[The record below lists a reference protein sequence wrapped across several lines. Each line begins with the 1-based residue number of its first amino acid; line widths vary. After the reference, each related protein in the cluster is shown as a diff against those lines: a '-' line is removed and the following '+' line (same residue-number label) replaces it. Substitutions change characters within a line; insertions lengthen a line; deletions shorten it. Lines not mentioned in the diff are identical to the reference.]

1 MRVSEWPAYN
11 TRLPDSKAP
20 PKVSLPEV
28 HRSIRVPVAASFWTR
43 LWMFLGPGFLIA
55 VGYMDPGNW
64 ATDLAAGAQF
74 GYTLLFVVLLA
85 SVMAILLQ
93 YLCIKLGIV
102 TGQDLAQAC
111 RTDFPRWLSLIL
123 WILAEVAIAA
133 CDLAEVLGAAIAL
146 QLLFKLPLII
156 GCVLTGLDVLL
167 VLLLQGKGFRYV
179 EAVVVSLIALI
190 AGSFAIELIWA
201 QPHWLGVASG
211 FLPSPML
218 VTDPKALFVSIG
230 ILGATIMPHNLY
242 LHSAIVQTRA
252 FDQTEPAKRE
262 AIRFASYDSGSALGF
277 ALLVNAA
284 ILIMSA
290 AVFHESGHQE
300 VAEIQDAYRLLT
312 PLLGTGAAS
321 FVFAVALLLSGQN
334 STLTGTLAGQV
345 VMEGFM
351 QFRMR
356 PWLRRLCTRLAAILP
371 AVIIIGVYGE
381 RETTQLLIWSQVVL
395 SLQLSFAV
403 VPLLLMTNS
412 RRKMGNFANRGVIK
426 ALAWLTAGAI
436 ILLNAKLLFD
446 QFTGNG

>member
-1 MRVSEWPAYN
+1 MRVSEWPAYS
-11 TRLPDSKAP
+11 TRTPDSEAP

-85 SVMAILLQ
+85 NVMAILLQ

-111 RTDFPRWLSLIL
+111 RTDYPRWLSVIL

-156 GCVLTGLDVLL
+156 GCVLTGLDTLL

-179 EAVVVSLIALI
+179 EAVVIALIALI
-190 AGSFAIELIWA
+190 AGGFAIELVWA
-201 QPHWLGVASG
+201 HPGWLGVASG
-211 FLPSPML
+211 FLPNLVL
-218 VTDPKALFVSIG
+218 VTDPKALFISIG
-230 ILGATIMPHNLY
+230 ILGATVMPHNLY

-262 AIRFASYDSGSALGF
+262 AIRFASYDSGAALMF

-284 ILIMSA
+284 ILVVSA

-300 VAEIQDAYRLLT
+300 VAEIQDAYRLLS

-321 FVFAVALLLSGQN
+321 LVFAFALLLSGQN

-351 QFRMR
+351 QFRMQ

-371 AVIIIGVYGE
+371 AVIIIGIYGE
-381 RETTQLLIWSQVVL
+381 RETTPLLVWSQVVL

-412 RRKMGNFANRGVIK
+412 RRKMGSFANRGVIK
-426 ALAWLTAGAI
+426 VLAWLTAVAI

>member
-1 MRVSEWPAYN
+1 MASIPYSTRQPDNEAPA
-11 TRLPDSKAP
+11 
-20 PKVSLPEV
+20 KVSLPEV
-28 HRSIRVPVAASFWTR
+28 HRSIPIPAAASFWTR

-74 GYTLLFVVLLA
+74 GYTLLFVILIA

-111 RTDFPRWLSLIL
+111 RTDYPRWLSLSL

-146 QLLFKLPLII
+146 QLLFKLPLIV
-156 GCVLTGLDVLL
+156 GCILTGLDALL

-179 EAVVVSLIALI
+179 EAMVVGLIAVI
-190 AGSFAIELIWA
+190 AGGFAIELLWA
-201 QPHWLGVASG
+201 HPYWFGVAAG
-211 FLPSPML
+211 FLPSPVL
-218 VTDPKALFVSIG
+218 VTDPKALFISTG
-230 ILGATIMPHNLY
+230 ILGATVMPHNLY

-252 FDQTEPAKRE
+252 FDQAEPAKRE
-262 AIRFASYDSGSALGF
+262 AIRFASYDSGSALLF

-284 ILIMSA
+284 ILIVSA
-290 AVFHESGHQE
+290 AVFHESGHQD
-300 VAEIQDAYRLLT
+300 VAEIQDAYRLLS

-321 FVFAVALLLSGQN
+321 FVFAFALLLSGQN

-351 QFRMR
+351 RFRMQ

-371 AVIIIGVYGE
+371 AVIIIGIYGE
-381 RETTQLLIWSQVVL
+381 RETTQLLVWSQVIL

-403 VPLLLMTNS
+403 LPLLLMTNS
-412 RRKMGNFANRGVIK
+412 RRKMGNFANRGMIK
-426 ALAWLTAGAI
+426 ALAWLTAVAI
-436 ILLNAKLLFD
+436 VVLNAILLFN

>member
-1 MRVSEWPAYN
+1 MA
-11 TRLPDSKAP
+11 RLPYRTRQPDNEAP
-20 PKVSLPEV
+20 AKVSLPEV
-28 HRSIRVPVAASFWTR
+28 HRSVRIPAAASFRTR

-74 GYTLLFVVLLA
+74 GYRLLFVILIA

-111 RTDFPRWLSLIL
+111 RTDYPRWLSLSL
-123 WILAEVAIAA
+123 WVLAEVAIAA

-146 QLLFKLPLII
+146 QLLFKLPLVI
-156 GCVLTGLDVLL
+156 GCVLTGLDALL

-179 EAVVVSLIALI
+179 EAVVVGLIALI
-190 AGSFAIELIWA
+190 AGGFTIELLWA
-201 QPHWLGVASG
+201 HPQWLGVAAG
-211 FLPSPML
+211 FLPSPVL
-218 VTDPKALFVSIG
+218 VTDPKALFISIG
-230 ILGATIMPHNLY
+230 ILGATVMPHNLY

-262 AIRFASYDSGSALGF
+262 AIRFASYDSASALLF

-284 ILIMSA
+284 ILIVSA
-290 AVFHESGHQE
+290 AVFHESGHHE
-300 VAEIQDAYRLLT
+300 VAEIQGAYRLLS
-312 PLLGTGAAS
+312 PLLGTGAAG
-321 FVFAVALLLSGQN
+321 FVFAFALLLSGQN

-351 QFRMR
+351 QFRMQ

-371 AVIIIGVYGE
+371 AVIIIGIYGE
-381 RETTQLLIWSQVVL
+381 RETTQLLVWSQVIL

-403 VPLLLMTNS
+403 MPLLLMTNS
-412 RRKMGNFANRGVIK
+412 RRKMGSFANRGMIK
-426 ALAWLTAGAI
+426 ALAWLTAVVI
-436 ILLNAKLLFD
+436 IILNAKLLFD